1 VLVAGL
7 LLGPAGA
14 QAQSLDY
21 SKGNSHIPNLFAP
34 YMRTPVPLP
43 NLTNSPRLN
52 DLIRDG
58 KLYLS
63 LQDGIY
69 LALENNLDIANARYE
84 PAFADTDLLRAKASR
99 IVGIGLGPGGVG
111 GASLDPV
118 VGSNLS
124 IQRSRFP
131 LNNPF
136 LTGTGTFAPKFN
148 QNLATGNFS
157 YTQGFT
163 TGTAFQIGWEN
174 SRRFNNPTGSFF
186 NHNVNTSL
194 YVTASQPL
202 TNGFGFAQNARNIRV
217 AKNNRSISDQ
227 TFAQA
232 VMDIVSN
239 VKRAYWELIFARE
252 DVKVK
257 EQSLALAEKL
267 YNDNKRQVEIGT
279 LAPIE
284 VVRAESEV
292 ARTRQDLI
300 VSQTNLRQQQ
310 IIIKDLLTKNPND
323 PLLALVD
330 IEPIDEPRIP
340 LVPEVLP
347 VQDAI
352 QVAMERRPEVISAQ
366 LNTQNRQLDARAA
379 KQALLPGLEAF
390 AFYNGNGLSG
400 LAQTCPTPFTS
411 VANCPVAPVVFENSG
426 VGASITRAWQGDF
439 PDYGFGLNINLPIRN
454 RAAQADHAR
463 AEIAERQAETR
474 YRRTVNTV
482 IVEVRNAQ
490 IALEQNRAR
499 IEAAQKARE
508 LAQQTMDAEQK
519 KFQLGASTIFFVIQA
534 QRDLAAA
541 KSTEVRARV
550 DFANADVQFDRAL
563 GRTLE
568 RSSITLDDAKTG
580 TVTARVPGRPSPF

>member
-1 VLVAGL
+1 MTNWYRRAVLSLVLVAGL

-43 NLTNSPRLN
+43 NLANSPRLN

-124 IQRSRFP
+124 IQRSPFP
-131 LNNPF
+131 
-136 LTGTGTFAPKFN
+136 PKFN

-323 PLLALVD
+323 PLLALAD
-330 IEPIDEPRIP
+330 IEPIDEPKVP

-347 VQDAI
+347 IQDAI

-379 KQALLPGLEAF
+379 KQALLPGVEVF
-390 AFYNGNGLSG
+390 GFYGGNGLAG
-400 LAQTCPTPFTS
+400 LAQSCPTPFTS
-411 VANCPVAPVVFENSG
+411 VANCPVPPLVVESSG
-426 VGASITRAWQGDF
+426 LGASISRAWQGDF

-474 YRRTVNTV
+474 YRRAVNTV

-499 IEAAQKARE
+499 IEAAQKARA
-508 LAQQTMDAEQK
+508 LAQETMEAEQK

-541 KSTEVRARV
+541 RSTEVRARV
-550 DFANADVQFDRAL
+550 DFANAEVQFDRAL

-568 RSSITLDDAKTG
+568 RSSITLDDAKAG
-580 TVTARVPGRPSPF
+580 TVTARVPGKPSPF